1 MFCDDFKQ
9 LAKVLPRASC
19 TVLGLATEQVTPK
32 LLTQLGLKDPY
43 VVTPDDSKAT
53 QVITVEQIRELIAI
67 ASHRETSERYFVV
80 HPADTM
86 NEAAANAF
94 LKTFEEPKPHYHFVL
109 ITANP
114 SALLPTILSR
124 AQVLYL
130 RTTGQLDAAPATKPK
145 IVSLAKTLI
154 SAAPRDLVSIANE
167 LTKTKTKPR
176 EQALTVVATAIELL
190 YKSYFK
196 TNNPKFLQKL
206 PAMLTLYDH
215 LEQNGHL
222 KLHLVADL
230 C

>member
-1 MFCDDFKQ
+1 MFCDSLKQ
-9 LAKVLPRASC
+9 LAKALPCASC
-19 TVLGLATEQVTPK
+19 TVLGLTTEQVTPK
-32 LLTQLGLKDPY
+32 LLTQLGLKSPY
-43 VVTPDDSKAT
+43 VVAPDDSKAT

-67 ASHRETSERYFVV
+67 TSHRETSERYFII
-80 HPADTM
+80 HPADAM

-94 LKTFEEPKPHYHFVL
+94 LKTFEEPKPHYHFIL
-109 ITANP
+109 ITTNP

-130 RTTGQLDAAPATKPK
+130 RATGQLDTAPAAKPK
-145 IVSLAKTLI
+145 IVSLAKALI
-154 SAAPRDLVSIANE
+154 SATPRNLVHIANE
-167 LTKTKTKPR
+167 LTKTKTRSR
-176 EQALTVVATAIELL
+176 EQALAVVATAIELL

-215 LEQNGHL
+215 IEQNGHL